1 MHTGALN
8 VPNFPKNNISSI
20 SLYFISSMRWW
31 RRQRSRSRHDSD
43 GSRHPVIR
51 FDIEPAAGSDAEPGS
66 PA

>member
-1 MHTGALN
+1 MIIGAIH
-8 VPNFPKNNISSI
+8 VPGIPENNNCFAVRCIGC
-20 SLYFISSMRWW
+20 MRWW